1 MGKDS
6 AGKKIVLGLIKFYKQ
21 YISRGYYCRMVPSCS
36 EYTYQAV
43 DKYGV
48 GKGIIMG
55 IRRVGKCHPWG
66 KSGVDLVE

>member
-1 MGKDS
+1 
-6 AGKKIVLGLIKFYKQ
+6 
-21 YISRGYYCRMVPSCS
+21 MVPSCS